1 MCFALGFVPFALVNL
16 TCEKVLT
23 RRNSEALNFILW
35 SQLVQMPLLTGF
47 FWTDFIPGFG
57 MVDNF
62 SDFRNHFKRGLQ
74 CSYSSSSDCARAVT
88 RSWIFIAAFTCGTF
102 SQYLL
107 VQSSDGA
114 IFASIVEAVVGPLA
128 SLFWTLYRYNKS
140 DNSIHWHPVFNET
153 TAFSLAG
160 LGLMIPGIILYHY
173 FVIQEEKSE
182 EVNLENLVNTN
193 SNWGIESLPYCKCIS
208 LIYFSDSAIVH
219 TSFKLNQLW
228 FEYILKYRSI
238 IYF

>member
-1 MCFALGFVPFALVNL
+1 MRESVDNKKC
-16 TCEKVLT
+16 KDYY
-23 RRNSEALNFILW
+23 S
-35 SQLVQMPLLTGF
+35 
-47 FWTDFIPGFG
+47 
-57 MVDNF
+57 VDNF
-62 SDFRNHFKRGLQ
+62 SDFRNHFQRGLQ
-74 CSYSSSSDCARAVT
+74 CSYSSASDCGRAVT

-160 LGLMIPGIILYHY
+160 LEVILQKDADTLWKIKEPSY
-173 FVIQEEKSE
+173 
-182 EVNLENLVNTN
+182 
-193 SNWGIESLPYCKCIS
+193 G
-208 LIYFSDSAIVH
+208 
-219 TSFKLNQLW
+219 FK
-228 FEYILKYRSI
+228 R
-238 IYF
+238 